1 MEQVKLFKDV
11 KVGEVFFEN
20 LTGEYHKKLAD
31 GTSVVWDLNED
42 QAYLY
47 KHALSME
54 FQTIEREF
62 PQDLEVEEPES

>member
-1 MEQVKLFKDV
+1 MLFKDV

-20 LTGEYHKKLAD
+20 VTGEYHKKLTD
-31 GTSVVWDLNED
+31 DTSVVWDLKED

-47 KHALSME
+47 KHVLAME